1 MLVATDTTKGPATQP
16 EAPAVAG
23 SVVIGSESRI
33 VIQPVEEAAQ
43 VFYLIDISNTSRVPV
58 KPATPFVIDL
68 PKEAQGATMM
78 EGSSPTATVSGRRVV
93 VEAPFAPGHTYAQ
106 VAFVVEADSG
116 AAEISQRFPA
126 PIEQLAVVVKKL
138 GETTLASRQLQ
149 NQREMPAQGDT
160 FIAATG
166 GAVAA
171 GSPVELTVG
180 GIPHHSPAPR
190 VIALTLAGLIV
201 VVGVW
206 ATGRTDE
213 GDPSSRAD
221 ERKRL
226 IARREKLFNDL
237 VKLERDRRRGRADA
251 RTGLVDGRDAARREE
266 IVNALEQVYSAL
278 DDDIEPGPA
287 DRARVP
293 GGLGPSTSSAPSP
306 APRTG
311 KLGAA

>member
-1 MLVATDTTKGPATQP
+1 
-16 EAPAVAG
+16 
-23 SVVIGSESRI
+23 
-33 VIQPVEEAAQ
+33 
-43 VFYLIDISNTSRVPV
+43 
-58 KPATPFVIDL
+58 
-68 PKEAQGATMM
+68 
-78 EGSSPTATVSGRRVV
+78 
-93 VEAPFAPGHTYAQ
+93 HTYAQ
-106 VAFVVEADSG
+106 VAFVVGAESG
-116 AAEISQRFPA
+116 TAEISQRFPA

-190 VIALTLAGLIV
+190 LTALTLAGLIV
-201 VVGVW
+201 IVGVW
-206 ATGRTDE
+206 AAGRTDE
-213 GDPSSRAD
+213 ADPSSRAA

-251 RTGLVDGRDAARREE
+251 RPGLVDGRDAARREE
-266 IVNALEQVYSAL
+266 
-278 DDDIEPGPA
+278 
-287 DRARVP
+287 
-293 GGLGPSTSSAPSP
+293 
-306 APRTG
+306 
-311 KLGAA
+311 